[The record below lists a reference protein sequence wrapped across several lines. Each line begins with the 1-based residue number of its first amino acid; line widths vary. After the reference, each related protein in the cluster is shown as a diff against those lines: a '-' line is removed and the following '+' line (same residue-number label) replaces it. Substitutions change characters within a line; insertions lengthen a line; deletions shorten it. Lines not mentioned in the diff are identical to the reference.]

1 MSTAIR
7 AAAFAV
13 LMPALIHA
21 APAAAQDAAADF
33 YKGKTLTI
41 VVSVSPG
48 GGIDTFARLLARR
61 MSSHIPGSPQIIVT
75 NMPGAGTKVAAKY
88 LYRVAAKDGTVIGTV
103 LPGALLE
110 PTRIPVDKRDYDP
123 VKFNYIGNGNV
134 EALVTVVRTDAPVK
148 SLDDLF
154 RIELT
159 AGTPGGGSSV
169 HETTMIAKNVLGAK
183 VKVVTGYPG
192 VNQVRLAM
200 EKGEVQGILG
210 LAFSTARQFFPD
222 YTGGSQGFKVIAQ
235 DNVGG
240 HPILNKAGVP
250 LTLSKAKNAA
260 DRELVELYQTQAGLV
275 RVYIMPP
282 EVPKDRVQVMR
293 KAFLATVRSKEF
305 QEDVEKA
312 KSEAIPQSGEEIE
325 ALIKKMYNSS
335 PELLE
340 RLGKAVQG

>member
-1 MSTAIR
+1 MSTAPR
-7 AAAFAV
+7 AAALAAIAFA
-13 LMPALIHA
+13 LTHA
-21 APAAAQDAAADF
+21 GPAAAQSAVADF

-61 MSSHIPGSPQIIVT
+61 MSGHIPGSPQIIVT
-75 NMPGAGTKVAAKY
+75 NMPGAGTKVAAQY
-88 LYRVAAKDGTVIGTV
+88 LYRVAPKDGTVIGTV

-110 PTRIPVDKRDYDP
+110 PSRIPADKREYDP
-123 VKFNYIGNGNV
+123 MKFNYIGNGNV
-134 EALVTVVRTDAPVK
+134 EALVTVVRSDAPVK

-154 RIELT
+154 TTELT
-159 AGTPGGGSSV
+159 VGTPGGGSSV
-169 HETTMIAKNVLGAK
+169 HETTMIARNVLGAK
-183 VKVVTGYPG
+183 LKIVTGYPG

-200 EKGEVQGILG
+200 EKGEVQGMLG
-210 LAFSTARQFFPD
+210 LAFSTARQFFSD
-222 YTGGSQGFKVIAQ
+222 YTGGSKGFKIIAQ

-250 LTLSKAKNAA
+250 LTISKAKNAA

-282 EVPKDRVQVMR
+282 ETPKDRVQAMR
-293 KAFLATVRSKEF
+293 KAFIDTVRSKEF
-305 QEDVEKA
+305 QEDVDKA
-312 KSEAIPQSGEEIE
+312 KSEAIPQTGEEIE
-325 ALIKKMYNSS
+325 AIIKKMYNSS

>member
-1 MSTAIR
+1 M
-7 AAAFAV
+7 
-13 LMPALIHA
+13 
-21 APAAAQDAAADF
+21 
-33 YKGKTLTI
+33 
-41 VVSVSPG
+41 
-48 GGIDTFARLLARR
+48 
-61 MSSHIPGSPQIIVT
+61 
-75 NMPGAGTKVAAKY
+75 
-88 LYRVAAKDGTVIGTV
+88 GTV

-110 PTRIPVDKRDYDP
+110 PTRIPIAKRDYDP
-123 VKFNYIGNGNV
+123 VNFNYLGNGNI
-134 EALVTVVRTDAPVK
+134 EALSTVVRTDAPVK
-148 SLDDLF
+148 SLDDIF

-183 VKVVTGYPG
+183 VKIVTGYPG

-200 EKGEVQGILG
+200 EKGEVQGIMG
-210 LAFSTARQFFPD
+210 LAFSTVRQFFQD
-222 YTGGSQGFKVIAQ
+222 YTGGSKGFKVIAQ
-235 DNVGG
+235 DNIGG

-250 LTLSKAKNAA
+250 LTISKARNAA
-260 DRELVELYQTQAGLV
+260 DRELVQLYQTQASLV

-282 EVPKDRVQVMR
+282 DVPKERVQAMR
-293 KAFLATVRSKEF
+293 KAFLATVKSQEF
-305 QEDVEKA
+305 QADVEKA